1 MYKIW
6 KAVTISMNRVEDII
20 EAIKLTELLKGNKDE
35 EKNESKDIVKIV
47 LIVVGAIVLI
57 GVIAFA
63 IYRFVTPDYL
73 EDFDDD
79 FDEDFDD
86 DFFEDEDIVVEDD
99 KKEDK

>member
-1 MYKIW
+1 
-6 KAVTISMNRVEDII
+6 MNRVEDII

-35 EKNESKDIVKIV
+35 EKIESKDIVKIV